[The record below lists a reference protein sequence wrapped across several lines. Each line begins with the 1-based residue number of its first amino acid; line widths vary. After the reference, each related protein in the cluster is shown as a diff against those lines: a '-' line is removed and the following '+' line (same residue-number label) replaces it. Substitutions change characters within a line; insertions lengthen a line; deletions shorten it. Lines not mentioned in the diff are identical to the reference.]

1 MCLAKLRALAR
12 APIAPIALAALPAG
26 FAQSPV
32 LTFMPNSSVNLY
44 QVNGDCDWAAWSAAI
59 NNKTPTC
66 KPTVSQTATNGD
78 QPITATYNGSMT
90 QAGSLITVQH

>member
-1 MCLAKLRALAR
+1 MKYTSLLTPL
-12 APIAPIALAALPAG
+12 IALAGLPAV
-26 FAQSPV
+26 FAQSPG
-32 LTFMPNSSVNLY
+32 LTYIPNSSVKLY
-44 QVNGDCDWAAWSAAI
+44 QVNGDCDWAAWDATIA
-59 NNKTPTC
+59 NKTPTC